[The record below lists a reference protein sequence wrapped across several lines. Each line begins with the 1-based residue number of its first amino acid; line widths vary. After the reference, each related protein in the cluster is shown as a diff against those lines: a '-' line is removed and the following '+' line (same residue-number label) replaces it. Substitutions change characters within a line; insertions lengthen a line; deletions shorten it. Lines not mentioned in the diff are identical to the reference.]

1 MKRPIGIF
9 DSGVGGL
16 TVASAIKQL
25 LPQES
30 FIYYGDTRHAPYGD
44 KSQST
49 ILEYSRRITS
59 FLLEQDCKAVVIACN
74 TASAMAFEDLQ
85 RLFPE
90 TLILNVVDPVVES
103 LHSQDLRK
111 VGVIATRA
119 TVHSQVYASRLLAIN
134 PSLKVVSKA
143 TPLLAPL
150 VEEGFANTDI
160 SRGVLK
166 KYLNDP
172 VFEAIDAL
180 ILGCTHYPLLQN
192 DIKRFFKKKIEIIDS
207 PGLVAN
213 GLRSMLE
220 LNALL
225 NEEGAAKYH
234 FYFSE
239 KTPSFDQ
246 ISTMFFGEALSLTEK
261 VLRA

>member
-1 MKRPIGIF
+1 
-9 DSGVGGL
+9 
-16 TVASAIKQL
+16 
-25 LPQES
+25 
-30 FIYYGDTRHAPYGD
+30 
-44 KSQST
+44 
-49 ILEYSRRITS
+49 
-59 FLLEQDCKAVVIACN
+59 
-74 TASAMAFEDLQ
+74 MAFEDLQ